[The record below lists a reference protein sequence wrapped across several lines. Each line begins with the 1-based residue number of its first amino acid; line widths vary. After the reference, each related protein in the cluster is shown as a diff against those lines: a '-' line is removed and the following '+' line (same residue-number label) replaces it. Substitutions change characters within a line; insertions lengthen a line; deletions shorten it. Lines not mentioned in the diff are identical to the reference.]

1 MKLSRTKVGVTIQV
15 TTTQAPVIPLSP
27 AVMQQVASFDRL
39 VTLVSASKY
48 SEISEHVKRKL

>member
-1 MKLSRTKVGVTIQV
+1 MKLSRTKVTIQV

-27 AVMQQVASFDRL
+27 AVMQQVANFDRL
-39 VTLVSASKY
+39 VTLVSESKY

>member
-27 AVMQQVASFDRL
+27 AVMQQVANFDRL
-39 VTLVSASKY
+39 VTLVSESKY